1 MKFNQIETGI
11 NSANEIIIKQIK
23 GGEYQLIRIT
33 KDQADIVA
41 DEIKKLAKELKQEKE
56 DEINEK

>member
-23 GGEYQLIRIT
+23 GGEYQLVRIT
-33 KDQADIVA
+33 KEQADIVA
-41 DEIKKLAKELKQEKE
+41 EEIKKLAKQLKEE
-56 DEINEK
+56 GERE